1 MLKLTSS
8 LGIPIKDMIIM
19 TLPANIENLSAMGSD
34 EVGVGDY
41 LAPLVVTS
49 VYVDQSQIEKLRA
62 LGVKDSKSMTDKRIF
77 DIANNIKDILP
88 HKTVVFENKYYNAM
102 IDRGLNAHV
111 VKSFLHNKTLSEL
124 ARNLPEYPK
133 YIIVDEFA
141 SKENHFKYLNKLPK
155 KPTILEKNLHFVKK
169 GESVHIAVAAASIL
183 ARQAFI
189 LYIYALSEKLGMEI
203 LKGASAKVD
212 TCAQKVVTKHG
223 EVAFKDICKL
233 HFANTKRVLP

>member
-1 MLKLTSS
+1 M
-8 LGIPIKDMIIM
+8 IM
-19 TLPANIENLSAMGSD
+19 TLPKNIENLSAVGSD

-49 VYVDQSQIEKLRA
+49 VYVDASQIEELQA
-62 LGVKDSKSMTDKRIF
+62 LGVKDSKSMTDKRICN
-77 DIANNIKDILP
+77 IANSIKDILP

-111 VKSFLHNKTLSEL
+111 VKSFLHNKALAEL
-124 ARNLPEYPK
+124 TSILPEYPK

-141 SKENHFKYLNKLPK
+141 SIENHFKYLNQLPK
-155 KPTILEKNLHFVKK
+155 KPNILRKNLHFIKK

-183 ARQAFI
+183 ARQAFVE
-189 LYIYALSEKLGMEI
+189 YMDDLSERLDMEV

-212 TCAQKVVTKHG
+212 TCAQNIVAKHG
-223 EVAFKDICKL
+223 EIAFKDICKW
-233 HFANTKRVLP
+233 HFTNTKRIKFMP

>member
-1 MLKLTSS
+1 
-8 LGIPIKDMIIM
+8 M
-19 TLPANIENLSAMGSD
+19 TLQTNSKNLPINIENLSAVGSD

-41 LAPLVVTS
+41 LAPLAVTS
-49 VYVDQSQIEKLRA
+49 VYVDATQIEELQA

-77 DIANNIKDILP
+77 DIANSIKDILP

-111 VKSFLHNKTLSEL
+111 VKSFLHNKALIEL
-124 ARNLPEYPK
+124 TSILPEYPK

-141 SKENHFKYLNKLPK
+141 NKENHFKYLNQLPK
-155 KPTILEKNLHFVKK
+155 KSNILEKNLHFVKK

-189 LYIYALSEKLGMEI
+189 QYMDDLSERLDMKI

-212 TCAQKVVTKHG
+212 ICAQNIVTKYG
-223 EVAFKDICKL
+223 ETVFKDICKW
-233 HFANTKRVLP
+233 HFANTKRIRFKV

>member
-1 MLKLTSS
+1 MA
-8 LGIPIKDMIIM
+8 
-19 TLPANIENLSAMGSD
+19 LPANIENLSAIGSD

-49 VYVDQSQIEKLRA
+49 VYVDESQIEKLRA
-62 LGVKDSKSMTDKRIF
+62 LGVKDSKSMTDKRIC
-77 DIANNIKDILP
+77 DIANSIKDILP

-111 VKSFLHNKTLSEL
+111 VKSFLHNKTLGEL
-124 ARNLPEYPK
+124 TQSLSEYPK

-155 KPTILEKNLHFVKK
+155 KPNILEKNLHFIKK
-169 GESVHIAVAAASIL
+169 GESIHIAVAAASIL
-183 ARQAFI
+183 ARQAFVN
-189 LYIYALSEKLGMEI
+189 YMDDLSEKLGMEI

-212 TCAQKVVTKHG
+212 TCAKNVVKKHG
-223 EVAFKDICKL
+223 KIILKDICKL
-233 HFANTKRVLP
+233 HFANTKRVIG

>member
-1 MLKLTSS
+1 MMMLQANTKDL
-8 LGIPIKDMIIM
+8 PI
-19 TLPANIENLSAMGSD
+19 NIENLSAIGSD

-41 LAPLVVTS
+41 LAPVVVTS
-49 VYVDQSQIEKLRA
+49 VYVNANQIEKLRE
-62 LGVKDSKSMTDKRIF
+62 LGVKDSKSMTDKRIH

-124 ARNLPEYPK
+124 THDLPEYPK

-141 SKENHFKYLNKLPK
+141 SKENHFKYLNRLPK
-155 KPTILEKNLHFVKK
+155 KPNILEKNLYFVKN

-183 ARQAFI
+183 ARQAFVEY
-189 LYIYALSEKLGMEI
+189 LNDLSAKLDMKI

-212 TCAQKVVTKHG
+212 TCAQSVVEKYG
-223 EVAFKDICKL
+223 EAVFKDICKW
-233 HFANTKRVLP
+233 HFANTKRVIG

>member
-1 MLKLTSS
+1 MA
-8 LGIPIKDMIIM
+8 
-19 TLPANIENLSAMGSD
+19 LPANIAELSAVGSD

-49 VYVDQSQIEKLRA
+49 VFVDENQIEELRS
-62 LGVKDSKSMTDKRIF
+62 LGVKDSKSMTDKRICE
-77 DIANNIKDILP
+77 IAMSIKDILP

-111 VKSFLHNKTLSEL
+111 VKSFLHNKALGEL
-124 ARNLPEYPK
+124 VHALPEYPN

-155 KPTILEKNLHFVKK
+155 KPVILEKNLHFIKK
-169 GESVHIAVAAASIL
+169 GESAHIAVAAASIL
-183 ARQAFI
+183 ARQAFVE
-189 LYIYALSEKLGMEI
+189 YMDDLSKRLGMEI

-212 TCAQKVVTKHG
+212 ACAKSVITKHG
-223 EVAFKDICKL
+223 ESVFKDLCKW
-233 HFANTKRVLP
+233 HFANTKRVVE

>member
-1 MLKLTSS
+1 
-8 LGIPIKDMIIM
+8 M
-19 TLPANIENLSAMGSD
+19 TLPKNIENLSAVGSD

-49 VYVDQSQIEKLRA
+49 VYVDASQIEELQA
-62 LGVKDSKSMTDKRIF
+62 LGVKDSKSMTDKRICN
-77 DIANNIKDILP
+77 IANSIKDILP

-111 VKSFLHNKTLSEL
+111 VKSFLHNKALAEL
-124 ARNLPEYPK
+124 TSILPEYPK

-141 SKENHFKYLNKLPK
+141 SIENHFKYLNQLPK
-155 KPTILEKNLHFVKK
+155 KPNILRKNLHFIKK

-183 ARQAFI
+183 ARQAFVE
-189 LYIYALSEKLGMEI
+189 YMDDLSERLDMEV

-212 TCAQKVVTKHG
+212 TCAQNIVAKHG
-223 EVAFKDICKL
+223 EIAFKDICKW
-233 HFANTKRVLP
+233 HFANTKRIKFMP